1 MIDEIEKTMPEQLR
15 DKSLKRHIIWFAGS
29 LYRVA
34 ALYVGS
40 ILLCSVLFSLLENK
54 TLLESIWWCL
64 VTALTI
70 GYGDI
75 APVTTGGRILA
86 IFFSHFWVFGIA
98 PLIVVNVLQAVTQ
111 DRDKFTNEEQ
121 EEIKKLLKDIHAK
134 VK

>member
-1 MIDEIEKTMPEQLR
+1 MIDEIEKTLPEQLR
-15 DKSLKRHIIWFAGS
+15 EKSLKKYIIWFAGS
-29 LYRVA
+29 IYRVA

-54 TLLESIWWCL
+54 TIMESIWWCL
-64 VTALTI
+64 VSALTI

-121 EEIKKLLKDIHAK
+121 EEIKKMLKEIHAK
-134 VK
+134 MK